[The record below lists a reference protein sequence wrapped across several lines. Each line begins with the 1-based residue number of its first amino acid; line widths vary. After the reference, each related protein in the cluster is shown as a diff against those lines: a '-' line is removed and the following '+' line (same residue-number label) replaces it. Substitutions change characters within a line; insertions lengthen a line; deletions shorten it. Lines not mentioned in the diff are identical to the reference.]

1 MEASI
6 STADTRKFFL
16 INYKVENLRGTNC
29 VYIISVNKI
38 YCKVEKKMS
47 FQSLKDDVVV
57 NSTKNKLD
65 DHEEDSNKRPP
76 FNEVG
81 EIVDCNQDSGSTG
94 ELCKKIYR

>member
-1 MEASI
+1 MEASK

-16 INYKVENLRGTNC
+16 INYKVENLRGTNY

-47 FQSLKDDVVV
+47 FQSLKDDVIV

>member
-1 MEASI
+1 
-6 STADTRKFFL
+6 
-16 INYKVENLRGTNC
+16 
-29 VYIISVNKI
+29 
-38 YCKVEKKMS
+38 MS